1 MATPVKE
8 QREAI
13 AKLTKA
19 LNNANKFYEQN
30 GALLQEAMILAGK
43 AGIRSDR
50 NIAQAQSML
59 RQIVMYIERGI
70 DDVKRIR

>member
-8 QREAI
+8 QRDAI
-13 AKLTKA
+13 AKLTQA

-30 GALLQEAMILAGK
+30 GALLQEAMKLAGK
-43 AGIRSDR
+43 AGIRSDQ
-50 NIAQAQSML
+50 NIAQAKSML

-70 DDVKRIR
+70 NDVKRI

>member
-8 QREAI
+8 QRDAI

-30 GALLQEAMILAGK
+30 GALLQEAMKLASK
-43 AGIRSDR
+43 AGIRSDQ

-70 DDVKRIR
+70 NDVKRI